1 MPVHSNGCKGQGRDM
16 EGAVLC
22 KPTDMAH
29 PLPKDPG
36 TVHKT
41 SLKKKT
47 ISFMHPT
54 TAYRNTSS
62 TQFLVLCKDTYK
74 IAGSLYNCIIF
85 WLLNP
90 ENIGYCFSVAWQY
103 PPEQYSSAVPKMF
116 VLFYLQHVLLQL
128 HY

>member
-1 MPVHSNGCKGQGRDM
+1 MGSSFLRLLMFSQAFHVSASERSHLVSVHSNGCKGQGRDV

-47 ISFMHPT
+47 ISFVHPT
-54 TAYRNTSS
+54 TAYGYTSS
-62 TQFLVLCKDTYK
+62 TQFLVLC
-74 IAGSLYNCIIF
+74 
-85 WLLNP
+85 
-90 ENIGYCFSVAWQY
+90 
-103 PPEQYSSAVPKMF
+103 
-116 VLFYLQHVLLQL
+116 
-128 HY
+128 